1 MKNSTPRALMQ
12 FLLFPFF
19 SKTLVPQSKPS
30 NQNYPLSV
38 AFRILPPRTCRL
50 LSMGSRKKLRIRN
63 FPKSDFVL
71 FRITQQLEVF
81 DGAIAPDSSGAFWGR
96 FFDESQQTRN

>member
-1 MKNSTPRALMQ
+1 
-12 FLLFPFF
+12 
-19 SKTLVPQSKPS
+19 
-30 NQNYPLSV
+30 
-38 AFRILPPRTCRL
+38 
-50 LSMGSRKKLRIRN
+50 MGSRKKLRIRN
-63 FPKSDFVL
+63 FTKSDFVL